1 MSLPSLVKNAEYFL
15 EIIRIKYTHDEM
27 RPNLKAFLSIA
38 RGIPDYILEDYN
50 NSLGL
55 GIPLTDDSGQRQY
68 ILNPNTFR
76 KEANNKND
84 QKAIKFI
91 DFFDDEFNKLKNES
105 VVKLLFEKRNIT
117 TIHRTDPPVRSEI
130 LANITEKIQISESAS
145 FIVRDKDGNIKQQL
159 TTKEDKVEHSKPSED
174 TIKTKWFFEDYPQ
187 REVQVVCHSLL
198 EKTRFC

>member
-1 MSLPSLVKNAEYFL
+1 
-15 EIIRIKYTHDEM
+15 
-27 RPNLKAFLSIA
+27 
-38 RGIPDYILEDYN
+38 
-50 NSLGL
+50 
-55 GIPLTDDSGQRQY
+55 
-68 ILNPNTFR
+68 
-76 KEANNKND
+76 
-84 QKAIKFI
+84 
-91 DFFDDEFNKLKNES
+91 
-105 VVKLLFEKRNIT
+105 LLFEKRNI